1 MPSKKLRM
9 SIRKSEMI
17 RIEKMPKKKQ
27 NKKMMTEKGKSAML
41 NNDEE
46 TLIKKSRMPSK
57 K

>member
-27 NKKMMTEKGKSAML
+27 NKKTMTEKGKSARQ